1 LPLRLAILAWEYPPR
16 IVGEMAH
23 HVHRLATELVKGDC
37 QVSVITAG
45 DGYPRYEQVSDR
57 LEVYRVPDP
66 LGSHP
71 TIVTWALSLSSEIQ
85 RTVADLWY
93 GRPGRL
99 DLLHIHEWQFLPAA
113 VGLAKAFPLPLVLT
127 LHSLED
133 HRTGDPF
140 APLSS
145 CIRSLEQLGARE
157 SRVVITQSDWMKR
170 EVERVH
176 RVPPSKV
183 RVIRPESPRWVDE
196 VADSYQAALPRA
208 AGDRP

>member
-1 LPLRLAILAWEYPPR
+1 LPFRLAILAWEYPPR

-23 HVHRLATELVKGDC
+23 HVHRLVTELVTGDFH
-37 QVSVITAG
+37 VSVITAG
-45 DGYPRYEQVSDR
+45 DGYPGHEQVSER
-57 LEVYRVPDP
+57 LEVYRVPHP

-85 RTVADLWY
+85 RMVADLWY
-93 GRPGRL
+93 GRPERL
-99 DLLHIHEWQFLPAA
+99 DLLHIHEWQFVPAA
-113 VGLAKAFPLPLVLT
+113 LGLVKTFPLPLALT

-133 HRTGDPF
+133 HRTGDPS

-145 CIRSLEQLGARE
+145 CIRSLERLGTQE

-176 RVPPSKV
+176 EVSPTKV
-183 RVIRPESPRWVDE
+183 RVVRPESPQWVDE
-196 VADSYQAALPRA
+196 VADSYQAALLRA
-208 AGDRP
+208 AGDRS